1 MKQVVKFLTVAEI
14 DVDSEESAAIAQ
26 AQAMLDSFRESS
38 LPSQNYQVTLYR
50 ATPDDLTSELL
61 QRQVEVA
68 TSV

>member
-50 ATPDDLTSELL
+50 A
-61 QRQVEVA
+61 
-68 TSV
+68 